1 MVPRQFVVP
10 SSLGAT
16 FFMKGRNDF
25 MKSMT
30 GDQIRQTW
38 LDFFASKG
46 HMIEPG
52 ASLIPHNDPTLLWIN
67 SGVAALKKYFDG
79 SEKPRSK
86 RIVNAQKSIRTND
99 IENVGMTARHH
110 TFFEMLG
117 NFSIGDYF
125 RQEAIEWGFELLTS
139 PKWFGFHLDQLYMT
153 VHPTDDATRKIWM
166 KLGVKEDHIIDCEG
180 NFWEI
185 GEGPC
190 GPNTEIFV
198 DRGDQFDP
206 NKLGL
211 QMLQNDIEND
221 RYIEIWNI
229 VFSQFNSKSGLLR
242 DQYPE
247 LPQKNIDT
255 GAGLERLA
263 CVLQGVETNFETDL
277 FYPIILATAQHA
289 KVPYEGNA
297 KHSYRVIADH
307 VRTCTF
313 ALADGALFSNEGRGY
328 VLRRLLRRA
337 IRHGRKLGIESA
349 ILDELVQVC
358 ADTMKG
364 FYPYLLDRV
373 EHIRRLIR
381 AEEARFQ
388 RTLQSGEQLLMEYL
402 SEIKT
407 NQLPGDLAFKLYDTY
422 GFPLELTMEIAQEQK
437 FHVDVEGFE
446 KEMEAQKQRARSARS
461 EEQSMARQ
469 SADLLQFT
477 IPSAFLYEPQ
487 PQMATIIGLFVN
499 GKQVEILEEE
509 GDVILDHTIFYA
521 ESGGQVAD
529 RGVMHVQGLTIPVL
543 DVKKAPNHQH
553 LHRIDPQG
561 LSLQPGDEVMLEVD
575 QSLRSRTMRHHSAAH
590 LLQQALREVLGTH
603 IEQAGSYVDDER
615 LRFDF
620 THFEKI
626 KREQLEA
633 IERRVNQIIDQGLP
647 ASIEVMSLEAAKS
660 KGAIALFGEKY
671 GEEVRVVEFGDYSME
686 LCGGCHVANTK
697 DIGVFVIDFEES
709 ISSGVRRIQA
719 SCGIHGYE
727 IMKKREAIAESAA
740 KSLGALSISEID
752 DRLHSLQKQYEQV
765 KSELSIL
772 KQRFAKTKASELYAT
787 ADQSRGYPLVL
798 SVLSD
803 FDKESFSQL
812 AEELRIKN
820 DAIVV
825 FLINQTPERISL
837 IAAAGPQQVKQ
848 GLHCGKLVKMAAE
861 KVGGSGGG
869 RPELAQAGGK
879 QADNIPDAIH
889 FVLNYLKKE

>member
-1 MVPRQFVVP
+1 
-10 SSLGAT
+10 
-16 FFMKGRNDF
+16 
-25 MKSMT
+25 MT

-79 SEKPRSK
+79 TEKPRSK
-86 RIVNAQKSIRTND
+86 RIANAQKSIRTND

-125 RQEAIEWGFELLTS
+125 REEAVKWGFELLTS
-139 PKWFGFHLDQLYMT
+139 PKWFGFSLNQLYMT
-153 VHPTDDATRKIWM
+153 VHPSDDATRQVWLE
-166 KLGVKEDHIIDCEG
+166 LGVQQDHIVNCEG

-198 DRGDQFDP
+198 DRGEQYDP
-206 NKLGL
+206 KKLGIKL
-211 QMLQNDIEND
+211 LQNDIEND

-229 VFSQFNSKSGLLR
+229 VFSQFNSKSGLPR

-263 CVLQGVETNFETDL
+263 CVLQGTETNFETDL
-277 FYPIILATAQHA
+277 FYPIIMATAKYA
-289 KVPYEGNA
+289 KLSYEGDA
-297 KHSYRVIADH
+297 KRSYRVIADH

-337 IRHGRKLGIESA
+337 IRHARKLGIERS
-349 ILDELVQVC
+349 ILDELVQIC
-358 ADTMKG
+358 AETMKG

-373 EHIRRLIR
+373 DHIRRLIR

-402 SEIKT
+402 SHLESD
-407 NQLPGDLAFKLYDTY
+407 QLPGDLAFKLYDTY
-422 GFPLELTMEIAQEQK
+422 GFPLELTTEIAQEQNV
-437 FHVDVEGFE
+437 HVDVDGFT
-446 KEMEAQKQRARSARS
+446 KEMENQKQRARSART

-469 SADLLQFT
+469 SADLMHFT
-477 IPSAFLYEPQ
+477 IPSTFSYDPFPQ
-487 PQMATIIGLFVN
+487 NATVVGLFIN
-499 GKQVEILEEE
+499 GQQVESLEEE
-509 GDVILDHTIFYA
+509 GDIVFDHTIFYA

-529 RGVMHVQGLTIPVL
+529 RGIIHFQGIEIPVL

-553 LHRIDPQG
+553 LHHIDPQG
-561 LSLQPGDEVMLEVD
+561 LTLQVGDVVRLEVN
-575 QSLRSRTMRHHSAAH
+575 QLLRNRTMRHHSAVH
-590 LLQQALREVLGTH
+590 LLQKALREVLGNH

-633 IERRVNQIIDQGLP
+633 VERRVNAIIDQGLA
-647 ASIEVMSLEAAKS
+647 ASIEVMTLDAAKE

-671 GEEVRVVEFGDYSME
+671 GDEVRVVEFGDYSME
-686 LCGGCHVANTK
+686 LCGGCHVTNTK

-740 KSLGALSISEID
+740 KTLGALSISEID
-752 DRLHSLQKQYEQV
+752 DRLHALQKQFEQV
-765 KSELSIL
+765 RGELSIL
-772 KQRFAKTKASELYAT
+772 KQRFAQAKASELFAN
-787 ADQSRGYPLVL
+787 ADDSNGYPLVL
-798 SVLSD
+798 SVLTD
-803 FDKESFSQL
+803 FDKDSFAQL

-820 DAIVV
+820 DQIVV
-825 FLINQTPERISL
+825 FLVNQIADRISL
-837 IAAAGPQQVKQ
+837 IAAAGTLQVKQ
-848 GLHCGKLVKMAAE
+848 GLHCGKLVKLAAQIL
-861 KVGGSGGG
+861 GGSGGG

-879 QADNIPDAIH
+879 QPENIPAAIDY
-889 FVLNYLKKE
+889 VRNYLKKQ

>member
-1 MVPRQFVVP
+1 
-10 SSLGAT
+10 
-16 FFMKGRNDF
+16 
-25 MKSMT
+25 MT

-79 SEKPRSK
+79 TEKPRSK
-86 RIVNAQKSIRTND
+86 RIANAQKSIRTND

-125 RQEAIEWGFELLTS
+125 REEAVKWGFELLTS
-139 PKWFGFHLDQLYMT
+139 PKWFGFSLNQLYMT
-153 VHPTDDATRKIWM
+153 VHPSDDATRQVWLE
-166 KLGVKEDHIIDCEG
+166 LGVQQDHIVNCEG

-198 DRGDQFDP
+198 DRGEQYDP
-206 NKLGL
+206 KKLGIKL
-211 QMLQNDIEND
+211 LQNDIEND

-229 VFSQFNSKSGLLR
+229 VFSQFNSKSGLPR

-263 CVLQGVETNFETDL
+263 CVLQGTETNFETDL
-277 FYPIILATAQHA
+277 FYPIIMATAKYA
-289 KVPYEGNA
+289 KLSYEGDA
-297 KHSYRVIADH
+297 KRSYRVIADH

-337 IRHGRKLGIESA
+337 IRHARKLGIERS
-349 ILDELVQVC
+349 ILDELVQIC
-358 ADTMKG
+358 AETMKG

-373 EHIRRLIR
+373 DHIRRLIR

-402 SEIKT
+402 SHLESD
-407 NQLPGDLAFKLYDTY
+407 QLPGDLAFKLYDTY
-422 GFPLELTMEIAQEQK
+422 GFPLELTTEIAQEQNV
-437 FHVDVEGFE
+437 HVDVDGFT
-446 KEMEAQKQRARSARS
+446 KEMENQKQRARSART

-469 SADLLQFT
+469 SADLMHFT
-477 IPSAFLYEPQ
+477 IPSTFSYDPFPQ
-487 PQMATIIGLFVN
+487 NATVVGLFIN
-499 GKQVEILEEE
+499 GQQVESLEEE
-509 GDVILDHTIFYA
+509 GDIVFDHTIFYA

-529 RGVMHVQGLTIPVL
+529 RGIIHFQGIEIPVL

-553 LHRIDPQG
+553 LHHIDPQG
-561 LSLQPGDEVMLEVD
+561 LTLQVGDVVRLEVN
-575 QSLRSRTMRHHSAAH
+575 QLLRNRTMRHHSAVH
-590 LLQQALREVLGTH
+590 LLQKALREVLGNH

-633 IERRVNQIIDQGLP
+633 VERRVNAIIDQGLA
-647 ASIEVMSLEAAKS
+647 ASIEVMTLDAAKE

-671 GEEVRVVEFGDYSME
+671 GDEVRVVEFGDYSME
-686 LCGGCHVANTK
+686 LCGGCHVTNTK

-740 KSLGALSISEID
+740 KTLGALSISEID
-752 DRLHSLQKQYEQV
+752 DRLHALQKQFEQV
-765 KSELSIL
+765 RGELSII
-772 KQRFAKTKASELYAT
+772 KQRFAQAKASELFAN
-787 ADQSRGYPLVL
+787 ADDSNGYPLVL
-798 SVLSD
+798 SVLTD
-803 FDKESFSQL
+803 FDKDSFAQL

-820 DAIVV
+820 DQIVV
-825 FLINQTPERISL
+825 FLVNQTADRISL
-837 IAAAGPQQVKQ
+837 VAAAGAMQVKQ
-848 GLHCGKLVKMAAE
+848 GLHCGKLVKLAAQIL
-861 KVGGSGGG
+861 GGSGGG

-879 QADNIPDAIH
+879 QPENIPAAIDY
-889 FVLNYLKKE
+889 VRNYLKKQ